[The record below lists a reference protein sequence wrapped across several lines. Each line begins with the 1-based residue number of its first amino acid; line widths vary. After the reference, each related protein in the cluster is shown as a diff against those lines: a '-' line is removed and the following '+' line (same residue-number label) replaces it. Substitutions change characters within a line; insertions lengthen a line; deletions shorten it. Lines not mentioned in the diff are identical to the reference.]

1 MDAIVRPHDLERTR
15 VRVRYNKSQDV
26 DLSDRLIALCAL
38 IFLAPLLLLT
48 AICVF
53 LSDPGPVFFGHSR
66 IGYGGEIF
74 KCLKFRT
81 MVVDADRMLTEHLLN
96 DAGARIEW
104 ARDHK
109 LRNDPRVTFLGKYLR
124 IWSIDELPQLL
135 NVLLGDMRIVGPRP
149 IVRSEIE
156 KYGRFFSHYTSVPP
170 GLTGL
175 WQISGRNEVSY
186 RRRVAADVFYVRN
199 RTRLLDL
206 KIMFATIE
214 TVVTTRGAS

>member
-1 MDAIVRPHDLERTR
+1 MDATARPYGFQRSRGRDRK
-15 VRVRYNKSQDV
+15 YKSQDV
-26 DLSDRLIALCAL
+26 DLFDRTVALCAL
-38 IFLAPLLLLT
+38 VFLAPLLILT
-48 AICVF
+48 AILVF
-53 LSDPGPVFFGHSR
+53 ITDPGPIFFGHSR
-66 IGYGGEIF
+66 IGYGGKSF

-81 MVVDADRMLTEHLLN
+81 MVVDADRMLAEHLRN
-96 DAGARIEW
+96 NAGARLEW

-109 LRNDPRVTFLGKYLR
+109 LRDDPRVTFLGKYLR
-124 IWSIDELPQLL
+124 IFSIDELPQLL
-135 NVLLGDMRIVGPRP
+135 NVVLGDMRLVGPRP
-149 IVRSEIE
+149 IVSSEIE

-199 RTRLLDL
+199 RTRLLNL